1 MMKAKKRVSSQNE
14 KKRKEKLKW
23 TKISKKLWDCY
34 NNVEKIQN
42 VFFDEYED

>member
-1 MMKAKKRVSSQNE
+1 MMKAKKE
-14 KKRKEKLKW
+14 GLLKMKKKRKEKLKW